1 MPATHASLGTAVN
14 PPAAHGVWLPYD
26 VLNDH
31 MRALAARNRRP
42 PAERP
47 TQFKDLIARLTPGAK
62 QTVSPGPTRV
72 DRANLVGGDA
82 QQIPLPRTIVING
95 ARAMCQS
102 YHRGLTA
109 PACVLDGFSCSV

>member
-14 PPAAHGVWLPYD
+14 PPAAQASGC
-26 VLNDH
+26 H
-31 MRALAARNRRP
+31 MTCSAITCGHWPHATGARRP
-42 PAERP
+42 ETSDTVQGSHRP
-47 TQFKDLIARLTPGAK
+47 TNTWGESDRQL
-62 QTVSPGPTRV
+62 GPTRV

-82 QQIPLPRTIVING
+82 QQIPLPRTIVISG
-95 ARAMCQS
+95 ARPMCQS